1 MYIMENIKL
10 VKDVNYEIKYA
21 EALKKICLVALRQDI
36 EEPIYISTNELQNC
50 IDKVLAE
57 ENAEE
62 LKEKV
67 FKFYQINTVENLIKA
82 LEGLAYENINLI
94 ALDRKIIN
102 QVSNNLK
109 LIDYKE
115 KIRKIEQECEEYR
128 DLLIEKR
135 TARLLRSE
143 SKRYFERV
151 DVFEEKYREK
161 LDELEKLLK
170 EMNEKMQDVI

>member
-57 ENAEE
+57 ENNEE

-67 FKFYQINTVENLIKA
+67 FKFYQINTAENLIKV
-82 LEGLAYENINLI
+82 LEGLEYENINLI

-109 LIDYKE
+109 IIDYKE
-115 KIRKIEQECEEYR
+115 KIRKIEQECEVYR
-128 DLLIEKR
+128 NLLIEKR

-161 LDELEKLLK
+161 LIELEKLLK